1 MTARL
6 KQCLFATFVGFGL
19 LLALPIDAGAQGA
32 GAVVPLPAEMRNAAA
47 SYLPGVV
54 GEAVPAFPID
64 PGLAQLAAGTRRYE
78 IVSGSDKGTTEE
90 HVIAPVSGD
99 KTGGQWRYRVGDR
112 TVFLQQV
119 PGQSLSIVSEED
131 SDQGVLT
138 RYNPPE
144 PLLIAGMNAGDSKAL
159 TMKVNVYDLS
169 DPKDVEHKGSLDVT
183 LTYVGA
189 YRVTVPAGTF
199 DAALLK
205 WDFKGKI
212 GPASVEDIQA
222 RFVAPGIGMVAAAEK
237 RDVAAFLIYNDNTKV
252 GKVLVQKP

>member
-1 MTARL
+1 MKARL
-6 KQCLFATFVGFGL
+6 KQPLCAALVTFGL
-19 LLALPIDAGAQGA
+19 LLALPINTGAQDA
-32 GAVVPLPAEMRNAAA
+32 GAVVPLPAEMRNAAER
-47 SYLPGVV
+47 YLPGVV

-78 IVSGSDKGTTEE
+78 IVSGGDKGKTEE
-90 HVIAPVSGD
+90 HVIAPVPGD
-99 KTGGQWRYRVGDR
+99 KTGGHWRYQVAHR
-112 TVFLQQV
+112 TVFLQQI
-119 PGQSLSIVSEED
+119 PSQSLSIVSEED

-144 PLLIAGMNAGDSKAL
+144 PLLIAGMNAGDSKTL
-159 TMKVNVYDLS
+159 TMKVDVYDLS
-169 DPKDVEHKGSLDVT
+169 DPKDVEHKGSLDVN

-205 WDFKGKI
+205 WDFKGKV

-222 RFVAPGIGMVAAAEK
+222 RFVTPNVGMVAAAEK
-237 RDVAAFLIYNDNTKV
+237 RDVAAFLIYNNNTKV
-252 GKVLVQKP
+252 GKVLAQKP